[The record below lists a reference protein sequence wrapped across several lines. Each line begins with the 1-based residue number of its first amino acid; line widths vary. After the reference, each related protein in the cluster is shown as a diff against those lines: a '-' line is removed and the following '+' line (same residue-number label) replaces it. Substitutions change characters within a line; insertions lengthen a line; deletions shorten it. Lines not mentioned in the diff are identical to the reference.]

1 MNNADRLNQLE
12 NVLRNG
18 SINESRMA
26 LDELA
31 QMPPEKAVPILRRLT
46 QAENFQTRRLAM
58 MGLGNHRADAAF
70 QVLKDVLAQEQ
81 DANVLAEAAN
91 SLFEFGQVSL
101 PLLQDLF
108 LRSSH
113 WLLRQSILSI
123 LMEVDQGDVLL
134 AVVRVGIEDATQ
146 TVKETA
152 ILALGPLMNSP
163 WETEAISLLS
173 QTASA
178 EYWRDRWR
186 SATTLSLSDNPEAK
200 QLLASLRQDKHHY
213 VVAAALEGN
222 LRSDRVAE

>member
-1 MNNADRLNQLE
+1 MDNVDRLHQLE
-12 NVLRNG
+12 AMLRDG
-18 SINESRMA
+18 SINESRIA

-31 QMPPEKAVPILRRLT
+31 QMPADSAIPVLQRLT
-46 QAENFQTRRLAM
+46 QSENFQTRRLAM
-58 MGLGNHRADAAF
+58 MGLGNHCTDAAF
-70 QVLKDVLAQEQ
+70 QALKNVLTSEQ

-108 LRSSH
+108 LRNSH

-123 LMEVDQGDVLL
+123 LMEADQGEVLL
-134 AVVRVGIEDATQ
+134 TVVRAGLEDTTQ

-152 ILALGPLMNSP
+152 ILALGPLMNSS
-163 WETEAISLLS
+163 WESEALVLLT

-178 EYWRDRWR
+178 AYWRDRWR
-186 SATTLSLSDNPEAK
+186 SATTLSLSNNPEAK
-200 QLLASLRQDKHHY
+200 RLLADLRQDENHY

-222 LRSDRVAE
+222 LRDAKVTQ